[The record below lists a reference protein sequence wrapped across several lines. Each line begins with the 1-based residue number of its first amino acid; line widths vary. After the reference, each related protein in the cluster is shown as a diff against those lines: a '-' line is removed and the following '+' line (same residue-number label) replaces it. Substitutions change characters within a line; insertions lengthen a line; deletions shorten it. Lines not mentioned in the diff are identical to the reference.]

1 MNKETCLE
9 IAHSIKNLA
18 TDSDNCSEIS
28 SQTNGIVYDRNNYT
42 NFHSSFK
49 YVKNDN
55 NFKSEYLNMFSIEFN
70 DIKTDR
76 KKKVNI
82 EDVKSML
89 SKLKNKDTESITI
102 KSIDFLIDKGFYI
115 SDVKFNTLK
124 DTFFI
129 YLNQDK
135 LKAYFSIDANFIN

>member
-9 IAHSIKNLA
+9 IANSIKNIA
-18 TDSDNCSEIS
+18 HDSDNCSEVTS
-28 SQTNGIVYDRNNYT
+28 KTNGIIYDRNNYI
-42 NFHSSFK
+42 NFHSSFN

-76 KKKVNI
+76 KKKSNLA
-82 EDVKSML
+82 DVKSIL

-102 KSIDFLIDKGFYI
+102 KSIDFLIDKGFEI
-115 SDVKFNTLK
+115 SDLKFNTLK
-124 DTFFI
+124 ETFFI
-129 YLNQDK
+129 YLNKDK
-135 LKAYFSIDANFIN
+135 LKAYFSINANFIE

>member
-18 TDSDNCSEIS
+18 NDSDNCSEVT

-55 NFKSEYLNMFSIEFN
+55 KFKSEYLNMFSIEFN

-76 KKKVNI
+76 KKKVNL

-89 SKLKNKDTESITI
+89 SKLKNKDTANITI
-102 KSIDFLIDKGFYI
+102 KSIDFLIDKGFEI

-135 LKAYFSIDANFIN
+135 LKAYFSIYANFID